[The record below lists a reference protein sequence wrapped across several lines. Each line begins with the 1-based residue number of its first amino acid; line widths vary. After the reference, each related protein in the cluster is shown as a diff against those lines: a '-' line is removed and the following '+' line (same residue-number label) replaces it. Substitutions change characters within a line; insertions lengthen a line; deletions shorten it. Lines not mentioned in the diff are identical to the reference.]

1 MKNKNTPLLLIL
13 IGFLFVTKSYSQQRD
28 FVQQIL
34 LDKPVTAGKLKLF
47 PGMLNDSNKY
57 YYLPNKL
64 RLTKDANGSDKFL
77 FLYYVTNE
85 SNNPEELQSIGKTGG
100 YVHLVV
106 GLQVLPEELE
116 EAKQELKKINRNG
129 VVMGPVIYRGGT
141 MALVSKSVITN
152 SSSTADP
159 NQKRVLGLG
168 PAPVLEGDN
177 VAVSFILD
185 SLDAKILWESL
196 QMPTPDI
203 GFILNMTI
211 GGYQS
216 PVGFSIVMNWDKVY
230 KHKIF
235 NSGLAT
241 PILKAEIGVA
251 TQEMKENGDLQITEI
266 EGDPKSEKLL
276 DVLTN
281 KFMEL
286 CFVPFGSEGSPNW
299 AELAKPLNDGK
310 SFLDRATE
318 SLAKET
324 ESVERRNKEI
334 RENNAKERLYAD
346 EQNRK
351 LRIENL
357 ERRKLAQAEL
367 AQKQKDVDEARKKAA
382 VEQDAQRKAAAEEDA
397 KKMAAELEEAKQKVA
412 LENNLEQK
420 EKDTDAARKLAD
432 AETDPVKKK
441 KLEKE
446 ADDKENMAK
455 EAQKE
460 VDAVTVEQKDL
471 ALALTQPKR
480 VPPKTGNSDGL
491 GEAFNDLKNY
501 AKADKPIEDIP
512 ELTPEKKKE
521 EDIPKI
527 AVVASYQQKKIRHSG
542 TYSASK
548 KTYFTTTIAE
558 PFGDNIG
565 KPRCTGCY
573 KKINTFDPL
582 YVQREIV
589 AFLDGQLSAQFSS
602 YVNYVTVMM
611 RKKHAGGDI
620 STKEVRIDR
629 MNFNRSANNFR
640 MLYGWMRG
648 DDDRRNWLNYE
659 YKTAWNFFGGSTIET
674 DWASS
679 DQPVVGLAAPAS
691 KYTVEFVADPD
702 RMKELNIKAATV
714 RIFYKLG
721 GQEQMKQA
729 SMNIVKGVTSVTL
742 DYLLPNGET
751 EYEYQ
756 LELLKGSTNVKSA
769 RVRTGSTTVAVDL
782 AQ

>member
-1 MKNKNTPLLLIL
+1 MKNKNTSLLLIL

-64 RLTKDANGSDKFL
+64 RLAKDANGSDKFL

-168 PAPVLEGDN
+168 PAPVLEGDY

-196 QMPTPDI
+196 QTPTPDI
-203 GFILNMTI
+203 GFNLNMTI

-310 SFLDRATE
+310 SYLDRATE

-382 VEQDAQRKAAAEEDA
+382 VEQDAQR
-397 KKMAAELEEAKQKVA
+397 
-412 LENNLEQK
+412 
-420 EKDTDAARKLAD
+420 
-432 AETDPVKKK
+432 
-441 KLEKE
+441 
-446 ADDKENMAK
+446 
-455 EAQKE
+455 
-460 VDAVTVEQKDL
+460 
-471 ALALTQPKR
+471 
-480 VPPKTGNSDGL
+480 
-491 GEAFNDLKNY
+491 
-501 AKADKPIEDIP
+501 
-512 ELTPEKKKE
+512 
-521 EDIPKI
+521 
-527 AVVASYQQKKIRHSG
+527 
-542 TYSASK
+542 
-548 KTYFTTTIAE
+548 
-558 PFGDNIG
+558 
-565 KPRCTGCY
+565 
-573 KKINTFDPL
+573 
-582 YVQREIV
+582 
-589 AFLDGQLSAQFSS
+589 
-602 YVNYVTVMM
+602 
-611 RKKHAGGDI
+611 
-620 STKEVRIDR
+620 
-629 MNFNRSANNFR
+629 
-640 MLYGWMRG
+640 
-648 DDDRRNWLNYE
+648 
-659 YKTAWNFFGGSTIET
+659 
-674 DWASS
+674 
-679 DQPVVGLAAPAS
+679 
-691 KYTVEFVADPD
+691 
-702 RMKELNIKAATV
+702 
-714 RIFYKLG
+714 
-721 GQEQMKQA
+721 
-729 SMNIVKGVTSVTL
+729 
-742 DYLLPNGET
+742 
-751 EYEYQ
+751 
-756 LELLKGSTNVKSA
+756 
-769 RVRTGSTTVAVDL
+769 
-782 AQ
+782 